1 MSVMVA
7 EPDSITSEKTISLLH
22 KEQIIDKNSMIQMN
36 LDTCESMTTLKQNL
50 DIPVSEMMK
59 QLVEVTKIISQ
70 NRIQQCTL
78 EQISDSNVLSRDRP
92 QRLHDVIV
100 ETIQASTNE
109 TRNTGKG
116 MDENQRMT
124 EGVTVDKGELSSERE
139 CDVSVLIKQIYTG
152 FDVMSQCVLCLSG
165 LQRMLECCIGLSG
178 TLQNVTGALPEKGM
192 SDSDLR
198 ELQHNETVDILKQ
211 LIEKS
216 RVELQTLERLE
227 DELFRGEDA
236 QFVKMKGLITHLI
249 IRLKAE
255 VNCISEYNEE
265 TSENPEI
272 DNMSSSTMFTSPGVI
287 DEAGFVSMMLT
298 LDESKN
304 METDR
309 AKLRDTLEGMH
320 DPKGINIHED
330 TLEEPKTD
338 TTKGPNNV
346 DSKGLN
352 CQNCKKRTYINKQS
366 PDLTEDATD
375 GVHVNKGDFDDL
387 VVQVPQVQVV
397 EKTVDIPQMQTVE
410 KIAGKETSNLRQ
422 SAGMLQADEKQP
434 ENDVSGRVSES
445 RKCFQLVTQFRDT
458 SREHSTTVHDTQGT
472 HIEHH
477 HRDSICTNDVGDK
490 MEEVEQGGDRAIHAR
505 YGNRM
510 QAMTEKE
517 LRRLVEENSGKYVV
531 YDGKIITPG
540 SIKQFKNHTIV
551 HIVDK
556 MMGGGRRRAR
566 RSKTKKKQQVPQK
579 VTHCKTCS

>member
-1 MSVMVA
+1 
-7 EPDSITSEKTISLLH
+7 
-22 KEQIIDKNSMIQMN
+22 MI
-36 LDTCESMTTLKQNL
+36 E
-50 DIPVSEMMK
+50 EM
-59 QLVEVTKIISQ
+59 I
-70 NRIQQCTL
+70 
-78 EQISDSNVLSRDRP
+78 
-92 QRLHDVIV
+92 
-100 ETIQASTNE
+100 
-109 TRNTGKG
+109 
-116 MDENQRMT
+116 
-124 EGVTVDKGELSSERE
+124 VDKGELSSERE
-139 CDVSVLIKQIYTG
+139 CNVSVLIKQICTG

-165 LQRMLECCIGLSG
+165 LQRMLKCCIGMSG

-192 SDSDLR
+192 SDSDIR

-236 QFVKMKGLITHLI
+236 QFVRMKGLITHLI

-255 VNCISEYNEE
+255 VNWISEYNEETSERLEDELFRGEDAQFVRMKGLITHLIIRLKAEVNWISEYNEE

-272 DNMSSSTMFTSPGVI
+272 DNMSSSTMFTSPGMI

-298 LDESKN
+298 LDESRN

-320 DPKGINIHED
+320 DPNGINIHED

-352 CQNCKKRTYINKQS
+352 CQNCNKRTYINKQN

-375 GVHVNKGDFDDL
+375 GVHVNKGDFYDL
-387 VVQVPQVQVV
+387 VVQVPQVRVV
-397 EKTVDIPQMQTVE
+397 EKTVEIPQMQFVE
-410 KIAGKETSNLRQ
+410 KIAGEETSSLRQ
-422 SAGMLQADEKQP
+422 SASMLQADEKQL

-445 RKCFQLVTQFRDT
+445 RKCFQLGTQFRDT
-458 SREHSTTVHDTQGT
+458 SREHSTTVHDTQST
-472 HIEHH
+472 QIEHH
-477 HRDSICTNDVGDK
+477 HRDSTCTTVITDDELINDDGDK
-490 MEEVEQGGDRAIHAR
+490 MEEGEQGGDRAIHAR

-517 LRRLVEENSGKYVV
+517 LRRLMEENSGKYVFKKF
-531 YDGKIITPG
+531 GKYAKLK
-540 SIKQFKNHTIV
+540 SW
-551 HIVDK
+551 
-556 MMGGGRRRAR
+556 
-566 RSKTKKKQQVPQK
+566 
-579 VTHCKTCS
+579 